1 MGDGSFSSIR
11 KNKAIKLEFEQYID
25 ITYRCCGLIMGMN
38 FTTI

>member
-1 MGDGSFSSIR
+1 MGDGNFSSIR
-11 KNKAIKLEFEQYID
+11 KNKAIKLEFERYID